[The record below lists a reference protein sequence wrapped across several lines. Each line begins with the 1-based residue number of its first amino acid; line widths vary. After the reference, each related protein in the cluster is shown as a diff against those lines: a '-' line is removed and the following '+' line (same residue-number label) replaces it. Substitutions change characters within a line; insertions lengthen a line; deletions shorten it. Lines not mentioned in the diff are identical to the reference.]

1 MSNLDKKLN
10 IFYYMQTL
18 NKPMNKHI
26 LFALDNLLDDY
37 ISHHS
42 KTFVMRLDVHL
53 PKEMQQDKI
62 LHFNHRFIEKEKN
75 AGYDPKYAM
84 AREVSR
90 KGNTHYH
97 MALFLNGNKTKSIY
111 WHIKNAEAVLQNVVG
126 KEMIDQKKA
135 WIERCDKSF
144 KNGILIR
151 RNDPDRKDRME
162 VERQISYLAKSEQ
175 KEGVQGK
182 TFFTS
187 RLNRTP
193 YKNDPK

>member
-53 PKEMQQDKI
+53 PKEMQQEKI

-135 WIERCDKSF
+135 WIERCDKNKNKL

-151 RNDPDRKDRME
+151 RNDPDRKNRME
-162 VERQISYLAKSEQ
+162 VERQISYLAKTEQ
-175 KEGVQGK
+175 KEGVKGK

-187 RLNRTP
+187 RI
-193 YKNDPK
+193 KNC

>member
-1 MSNLDKKLN
+1 MSNLLKELN
-10 IFYYMQTL
+10 IFSPMQTL
-18 NKPMNKHI
+18 DKPMNKHI
-26 LFALDNLLDDY
+26 LIALDNLLDDY
-37 ISHHS
+37 IRHHS

-62 LHFNHRFIEKEKN
+62 RDFNHRFIEKEKN

-111 WHIKNAEAVLQNVVG
+111 WHIKNAEAVLQNIVG
-126 KEMIDQKKA
+126 EEKKDEA
-135 WIERCDKSF
+135 WIERCDKNKNKL

-151 RNDPDRKDRME
+151 RNDPDRKKRED
-162 VERQISYLAKSEQ
+162 VERQISYLAKTEQ
-175 KEGVQGK
+175 KEGIKGK
-182 TFFTS
+182 TFFSS
-187 RLNRTP
+187 RI
-193 YKNDPK
+193 K

>member
-90 KGNTHYH
+90 KGNIHYH

-111 WHIKNAEAVLQNVVG
+111 RHVMNAEKVLRNVVG
-126 KEMIDQKKA
+126 EEKQGEA
-135 WIERCDKSF
+135 WIERCDKTF

-151 RNDPDRKDRME
+151 RNDPDRKARME

>member
-111 WHIKNAEAVLQNVVG
+111 WHIKNAEKVLQNVVG

-135 WIERCDKSF
+135 WIERCDKTF

-162 VERQISYLAKSEQ
+162 VERQISYLAKTEQ
-175 KEGVQGK
+175 KEGVKGK

-187 RLNRTP
+187 RI
-193 YKNDPK
+193 KNC

>member
-1 MSNLDKKLN
+1 MSNVFKKLN
-10 IFYYMQTL
+10 IFCYMQTL
-18 NKPMNKHI
+18 NKPMNKRI
-26 LFALDNLLDDY
+26 LVALDNLLDDY

-42 KTFVMRLDVHL
+42 KTFVMRLDIHL
-53 PKEMQQDKI
+53 PKEMQQEKI

-111 WHIKNAEAVLQNVVG
+111 RHVKNAENVLRNVVG
-126 KEMIDQKKA
+126 EEKQGEA
-135 WIERCDKSF
+135 WIERCDKTF

-151 RNDPDRKDRME
+151 RNDPDRKARME

-187 RLNRTP
+187 RLNRTS